1 MTINWADFVGEKT
14 KDRGELVLG
23 IDPVLSDIP
32 DCFKKSG
39 ASTPDAVRDYVMF
52 LLEMTADQV
61 GFVKYQSAFFEALG
75 AAGVAVLAESIAAA
89 KRLGHGIILD
99 AKRGDVGGTAAAYAR
114 AYLTPASACGLSD
127 LEVDCMTI
135 NPFLGPETLEPF
147 VDCAKKYGK
156 GLFVLVK
163 TSNPGAGWLQDKEI
177 DGARVS
183 DRIAQLVAGWAEE
196 TVGISGLSSIGAVIG
211 ATYPEDGRRLRG
223 LMPNSIFLA
232 PGLGPQGGKADGIAS
247 LRRTDGS
254 GVLVPVQ
261 RGITKVD
268 DLSITKDAYA
278 TLVQQRV
285 QEYKTKL
292 SQGGML

>member
-1 MTINWADFVGEKT
+1 MNWADFVTEKT
-14 KDRGELVLG
+14 KERRDLVLG

-39 ASTPDAVRDYVMF
+39 LSAPDIVRDYVQL
-52 LLEMTADQV
+52 LLETTADQV

-75 AAGVAVLAESIAAA
+75 AAGIAVLAESIAAA
-89 KRLGHGIILD
+89 KKLGHGVILD

-114 AYLTPASACGLSD
+114 AYLTPASAGGISD
-127 LEVDCMTI
+127 LEVDCITI

-147 VDCAKKYGK
+147 VNCAKKYGK
-156 GLFVLVK
+156 GLFILVK

-177 DGARVS
+177 DGKRVS

-196 TVGISGLSSIGAVIG
+196 AVGASGLSSIGAVIG
-211 ATYPEDGRRLRG
+211 ATYPEDGHRLRAI
-223 LMPNSIFLA
+223 MPNSIFLT
-232 PGLGPQGGKADGIAS
+232 PGLGPQGGKAESIAA
-247 LRRTDGS
+247 LRRADGS

-268 DLSITKDAYA
+268 DLSITKEAYA
-278 TLVQQRV
+278 TLVRQRV
-285 QEYKTKL
+285 QDYKTKL
-292 SQGGML
+292 S